1 MYVLLHYF
9 QAVFLGATVNSQS
22 KNIEW
27 NDGTSLKKAD
37 SYNNFDGSFNA
48 TTKLRTSDCLIV
60 HGNTD
65 HGGES
70 SLNKKWGHYNCNSKF
85 SAVICQL
92 NIDVHSKGGLQTTTV
107 ATTSTMASST
117 SSITASTLSASSIAS
132 SLITRRNSTSRRRM
146 LRMAYHKDFTST
158 DRSTNPDVFETLPT
172 LAVLNVSHILHLL
185 NQHHSINKEL
195 AGETTEKI
203 GT

>member
-1 MYVLLHYF
+1 MHDF

-27 NDGTSLKKAD
+27 NDGSSLKKAD
-37 SYNNFDGSFNA
+37 SYNNFDGTFNA
-48 TTKLRTSDCLIV
+48 TTKLSTTDCLIV
-60 HGNTD
+60 HGNTE
-65 HGGES
+65 HGGEN
-70 SLNKKWGHYNCNSKF
+70 SLNKKWGHYYCNSKF

-92 NIDVHSKGGLQTTTV
+92 NIDVHSNGGLQSTTL
-107 ATTSTMASST
+107 ATTSTMTSST
-117 SSITASTLSASSIAS
+117 SSITTSTPTTSSTVS
-132 SLITRRNSTSRRRM
+132 SLITSQNSTTRRRM

-158 DRSTNPDVFETLPT
+158 EKFSNPDVFETLPT

-185 NQHHSINKEL
+185 NQHHSINDEL
-195 AGETTEKI
+195 AGETTETI

>member
-1 MYVLLHYF
+1 MHDF

-27 NDGTSLKKAD
+27 NDGSSLKKAD
-37 SYNNFDGSFNA
+37 SYNNFDGTFNA
-48 TTKLRTSDCLIV
+48 TTKLSTTDCLIV
-60 HGNTD
+60 HGNTE
-65 HGGES
+65 HGGEN
-70 SLNKKWGHYNCNSKF
+70 SLNKKWGHYYCNSKF

-92 NIDVHSKGGLQTTTV
+92 NIDVHSNGGLQSTTL
-107 ATTSTMASST
+107 ATTSTMISST
-117 SSITASTLSASSIAS
+117 SSITNSTSTSSTVS
-132 SLITRRNSTSRRRM
+132 SLITSQNSTTRRRM

-158 DRSTNPDVFETLPT
+158 EKSSDPDVFETLPT

-185 NQHHSINKEL
+185 NQHHSINDEL
-195 AGETTEKI
+195 AGETTETI

>member
-1 MYVLLHYF
+1 MHDF

-27 NDGTSLKKAD
+27 NDGYSLKKAD
-37 SYNNFDGSFNA
+37 SYNNFDGTFNA
-48 TTKLRTSDCLIV
+48 TTKLSTTDCLIV
-60 HGNTD
+60 HGNTE
-65 HGGES
+65 HGGEN
-70 SLNKKWGHYNCNSKF
+70 SLNKKWGHYYCNSKF

-92 NIDVHSKGGLQTTTV
+92 NIDVHSNGGLQSTTL
-107 ATTSTMASST
+107 ATTSTMTSST
-117 SSITASTLSASSIAS
+117 SSITTSTPTSSTVS
-132 SLITRRNSTSRRRM
+132 SLITSQNSTTRRRM

-158 DRSTNPDVFETLPT
+158 EKSSNPDVFETLPT

-185 NQHHSINKEL
+185 NQHHSINDEL
-195 AGETTEKI
+195 AEETTETI

>member
-1 MYVLLHYF
+1 MLHYF

-27 NDGTSLKKAD
+27 NDGPSLKKAD
-37 SYNNFDGSFNA
+37 SYNNFDGTFNA

-60 HGNTD
+60 HGNTE

-92 NIDVHSKGGLQTTTV
+92 NIDVHSNGGLQTTTIT
-107 ATTSTMASST
+107 TTSTKASST
-117 SSITASTLSASSIAS
+117 SSITASTPYTSLSAS
-132 SLITRRNSTSRRRM
+132 SLITRQNSSTRRRM

-158 DRSTNPDVFETLPT
+158 EDSTNADVFETLPT
-172 LAVLNVSHILHLL
+172 LEVLNVSHILHLL
-185 NQHHSINKEL
+185 NQHHSINDEL